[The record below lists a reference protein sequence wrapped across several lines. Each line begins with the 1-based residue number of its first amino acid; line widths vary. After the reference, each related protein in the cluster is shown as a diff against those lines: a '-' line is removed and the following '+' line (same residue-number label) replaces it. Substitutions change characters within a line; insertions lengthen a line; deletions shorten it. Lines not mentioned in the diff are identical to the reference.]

1 MERISLMAKRILV
14 TGGTGFIG
22 SHTAVELQKAGY
34 EVVIID
40 NLNNSFKE
48 VLNGIEKI
56 TGTKPEFEQIDL
68 TDKKRLSDF
77 FKKQKKFNGVIHF
90 AAHKAVGESVQEPL
104 KYYYNNLVSLTNLL
118 EVMLET
124 GTQNFVFSSSST
136 VYGQPDHLPVTE
148 SSPVQQPESPYGNT
162 KKISEEVIEDT
173 VKAKGLKAVALRYFN
188 PIGAHASGNIGE
200 LPLGIPNN
208 LIPYI
213 TQTAIG
219 KREVLTVHGDDYPT
233 PDGTCIR
240 DYIHVVDLA
249 KAHVKALARMEEGR
263 NKNNFEVFNVGTGRG
278 YSVME
283 VIKAFEAA
291 SGKKLNYKIGP
302 RRAGDVIQIYADTSL
317 ANKELNWHAE
327 EGLHSMVSS
336 AWNWQLNIEK
346 LFGDLIKA

>member
-1 MERISLMAKRILV
+1 MAKRILV

-22 SHTAVELQKAGY
+22 SHTAVELQNAGY

-56 TGTKPEFEQIDL
+56 TGRKPEFEQVDL
-68 TDKKRLSDF
+68 TDMESLSDF
-77 FKKQKKFNGVIHF
+77 FQRQQKFDGVIHF
-90 AAHKAVGESVQEPL
+90 AAHKAVGESVEHPL
-104 KYYYNNLVSLTNLL
+104 KYYYNNLVSLSNIL
-118 EVMLET
+118 EVMLAT

-148 SSPVQQPESPYGNT
+148 ASPVQQPESPYGNT
-162 KKISEEVIEDT
+162 KKISEEIISDT
-173 VKAKGLKAVALRYFN
+173 VKASGLKAIALRYFN
-188 PIGAHASGNIGE
+188 PIGAHASGCIGE

-208 LIPYI
+208 LVPYI

-219 KREVLTVHGDDYPT
+219 KREALTVHGNDYPT
-233 PDGTCIR
+233 ADGTCIR

-249 KAHVKALARMEEGR
+249 KAHVKALERMQGNL
-263 NKNNFEVFNVGTGRG
+263 NKANFEVYNVGTGRG

-302 RRAGDVIQIYADTSL
+302 RRAGDVVQIYADTSL
-317 ANKELNWHAE
+317 ANKELNWQAQE
-327 EGLHSMVSS
+327 TLDSMVAS
-336 AWNWQLNIEK
+336 AWKWQQNIEG
-346 LFGDLIKA
+346 LFGDLIKD